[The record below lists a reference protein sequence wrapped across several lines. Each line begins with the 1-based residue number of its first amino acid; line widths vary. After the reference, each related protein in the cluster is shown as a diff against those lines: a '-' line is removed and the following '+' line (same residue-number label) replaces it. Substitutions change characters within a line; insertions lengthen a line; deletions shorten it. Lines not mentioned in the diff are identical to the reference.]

1 MIQPEDSELL
11 NTYYSL
17 KNQYDTALEDK
28 KKSILRSSAGKQNKR
43 KQFLQLKPLCLNCK
57 APVGTIFKITANTED
72 VYRTFK
78 IKCGNLADPCG
89 LHIEFKVLGIALV
102 SDLLTS
108 YTQYL
113 EDEKKKMVK
122 LKNLLLFGIISN
134 NHAIELFQKC
144 SNDIKYYTLDI
155 YNELNVYNQIVNNQ
169 DKKKELEDCIQL
181 TYVKKQEIK
190 ECIRKMNEDLENEQ
204 SDKYATDVAT
214 ISCNEMSPLLN
225 QIRQLKYSNMFV
237 REDDDEV
244 FRLFQEKHSIQE
256 FERNS
261 IQEFEKNS
269 IQTNLIELVE
279 FKTGHSNKKKEES
292 VADDDTNSSADL
304 KIEYNNTLK
313 RIPADLL
320 ELLQEDPQW
329 LDDYIYSCIDARKNK
344 KPCKL
349 FLPRQTIV
357 PPKVLEDGTYDFNSE
372 VVNNLFNSLAHDPRI
387 KDKGYQ
393 ERLLTLYTEKNGVR
407 DYTML
412 KDTLSQLLTHDLIH
426 YNKGYFGGGFQIKIK
441 NAVEEPIIDNDPS
454 RDILWKSQEYTEA
467 WSQLPRSLKDIL
479 RLNLTWLKDL
489 MNRNVKAKLN
499 DSNCN
504 YMVTTPPNLQIPPR
518 RVSDNAYDFQESI
531 YNKVFNK
538 LDPNTQQSYLAF
550 YQENPTTKERSYQKL
565 EHLLNSLV
573 EQELKMNR
581 LMI

>member
-17 KNQYDTALEDK
+17 KNQYDTALEET
-28 KKSILRSSAGKQNKR
+28 KKSILKSSAGKRKKR

-57 APVGTIFKITANTED
+57 APVGTIFQITANTKEF
-72 VYRTFK
+72 YRTFK

-89 LHIEFKVLGIALV
+89 LHIEFKVSEINLV
-102 SDLLTS
+102 TDLLTS
-108 YTQYL
+108 STQYL

-134 NHAIELFQKC
+134 NHAIELFQTC
-144 SNDIKYYTLDI
+144 SNDINDYTLDI

-169 DKKKELEDCIQL
+169 DKKKELEDCIQM

-237 REDDDEV
+237 REEDDDV

-256 FERNS
+256 FEINL
-261 IQEFEKNS
+261 N
-269 IQTNLIELVE
+269 TNLIELVE
-279 FKTGHSNKKKEES
+279 FKTGHSNKKKEQEKEQSIADEEQQQSNMDEEQQQSNTDEEQEQS
-292 VADDDTNSSADL
+292 VVSSDL
-304 KIEYNNTLK
+304 K
-313 RIPADLL
+313 
-320 ELLQEDPQW
+320 
-329 LDDYIYSCIDARKNK
+329 
-344 KPCKL
+344 
-349 FLPRQTIV
+349 
-357 PPKVLEDGTYDFNSE
+357 
-372 VVNNLFNSLAHDPRI
+372 
-387 KDKGYQ
+387 
-393 ERLLTLYTEKNGVR
+393 
-407 DYTML
+407 
-412 KDTLSQLLTHDLIH
+412 
-426 YNKGYFGGGFQIKIK
+426 NKGHFGGSFQIKIK

-489 MNRNVKAKLN
+489 MNRNVKAKFN
-499 DSNCN
+499 DSHYT
-504 YMVTTPPNLQIPPR
+504 YMITTPPNLQIPPR
-518 RVSDNAYDFQESI
+518 RVSDHTYDFQESI

-538 LDPNTQQSYLAF
+538 LDPTTQQSYLAF

-581 LMI
+581 LVI

>member
-17 KNQYDTALEDK
+17 KNQYDTALKET
-28 KKSILRSSAGKQNKR
+28 KKSILKSSAGKRKKR

-57 APVGTIFKITANTED
+57 APVGTIFQITANTKEF
-72 VYRTFK
+72 YRTFK

-89 LHIEFKVLGIALV
+89 LHIEFKVSEINLV
-102 SDLLTS
+102 TDLLTS
-108 YTQYL
+108 STQYL

-134 NHAIELFQKC
+134 NHAIELFQTC
-144 SNDIKYYTLDI
+144 SNDINDYTLDI

-225 QIRQLKYSNMFV
+225 QIRQLKYRNMFV
-237 REDDDEV
+237 REEDDDV

-256 FERNS
+256 FEINL
-261 IQEFEKNS
+261 N
-269 IQTNLIELVE
+269 TNLIELVE
-279 FKTGHSNKKKEES
+279 FKTGHSNKKKEKEQSIVDKEQEQSNTEEEQEQSNTDEEQEQS
-292 VADDDTNSSADL
+292 VVSSDL
-304 KIEYNNTLK
+304 KNH
-313 RIPADLL
+313 
-320 ELLQEDPQW
+320 
-329 LDDYIYSCIDARKNK
+329 NK
-344 KPCKL
+344 
-349 FLPRQTIV
+349 
-357 PPKVLEDGTYDFNSE
+357 E
-372 VVNNLFNSLAHDPRI
+372 
-387 KDKGYQ
+387 
-393 ERLLTLYTEKNGVR
+393 
-407 DYTML
+407 
-412 KDTLSQLLTHDLIH
+412 
-426 YNKGYFGGGFQIKIK
+426 YFGGSFQIKIK

-489 MNRNVKAKLN
+489 MNRNVKAKFN
-499 DSNCN
+499 DSHYT
-504 YMVTTPPNLQIPPR
+504 YMITTPPNLQIPPR
-518 RVSDNAYDFQESI
+518 RVSDHTYDFQESI

-581 LMI
+581 LVI

>member
-17 KNQYDTALEDK
+17 KNQYDTALGET
-28 KKSILRSSAGKQNKR
+28 KKSILKSSAGKRKKR

-57 APVGTIFKITANTED
+57 APVGTIFQITANTKEF
-72 VYRTFK
+72 YRTFK

-89 LHIEFKVLGIALV
+89 LHIEFKVSEINLV

-108 YTQYL
+108 STQYL

-134 NHAIELFQKC
+134 NHAIELFQTC
-144 SNDIKYYTLDI
+144 SNDINDYTLDI

-169 DKKKELEDCIQL
+169 DKKKELEDCIQM

-237 REDDDEV
+237 REEDDDV

-256 FERNS
+256 FEINL
-261 IQEFEKNS
+261 N
-269 IQTNLIELVE
+269 TNLIELVE
-279 FKTGHSNKKKEES
+279 FKTGHSNKKKEKEQEQSIADTEQEQSIADKEQEQSNTDKEQEQSNTDEEQEQSNVDTEQEES
-292 VADDDTNSSADL
+292 GVYDDL
-304 KIEYNNTLK
+304 KMFE
-313 RIPADLL
+313 
-320 ELLQEDPQW
+320 
-329 LDDYIYSCIDARKNK
+329 
-344 KPCKL
+344 
-349 FLPRQTIV
+349 
-357 PPKVLEDGTYDFNSE
+357 
-372 VVNNLFNSLAHDPRI
+372 
-387 KDKGYQ
+387 
-393 ERLLTLYTEKNGVR
+393 
-407 DYTML
+407 
-412 KDTLSQLLTHDLIH
+412 
-426 YNKGYFGGGFQIKIK
+426 GGFQIKIK

-489 MNRNVKAKLN
+489 MNRNVKAKFN
-499 DSNCN
+499 DSHYT
-504 YMVTTPPNLQIPPR
+504 YMITTPPNLQIPPR
-518 RVSDNAYDFQESI
+518 RVSDHTYDFQESI

-538 LDPNTQQSYLAF
+538 LDPSTQQSYLAF

-581 LMI
+581 LVL

>member
-17 KNQYDTALEDK
+17 KNQYDTALKET
-28 KKSILRSSAGKQNKR
+28 KKSILKSSAGKRKKR

-57 APVGTIFKITANTED
+57 APVGTIFQITANTKEF
-72 VYRTFK
+72 YRTFK

-89 LHIEFKVLGIALV
+89 LHIEFKVSEINLV
-102 SDLLTS
+102 TDLLTS
-108 YTQYL
+108 STQYL

-134 NHAIELFQKC
+134 NHAIELFQTC
-144 SNDIKYYTLDI
+144 SNDINDYTLDI

-169 DKKKELEDCIQL
+169 DKKKELEDCIQM

-237 REDDDEV
+237 REEDDDV

-256 FERNS
+256 FEINL
-261 IQEFEKNS
+261 N
-269 IQTNLIELVE
+269 TNLIELVE
-279 FKTGHSNKKKEES
+279 FKTGHSNKKKEQEKEQSIADEEQQQSNMDEEQQQSNTDEEQEQS
-292 VADDDTNSSADL
+292 VVSSDL
-304 KIEYNNTLK
+304 K
-313 RIPADLL
+313 
-320 ELLQEDPQW
+320 
-329 LDDYIYSCIDARKNK
+329 
-344 KPCKL
+344 
-349 FLPRQTIV
+349 
-357 PPKVLEDGTYDFNSE
+357 
-372 VVNNLFNSLAHDPRI
+372 
-387 KDKGYQ
+387 
-393 ERLLTLYTEKNGVR
+393 
-407 DYTML
+407 
-412 KDTLSQLLTHDLIH
+412 
-426 YNKGYFGGGFQIKIK
+426 NKGHFGGSFQIKIK

-489 MNRNVKAKLN
+489 MNRNVKAKFN
-499 DSNCN
+499 DSHYT
-504 YMVTTPPNLQIPPR
+504 YMITTPPNLQIPPR
-518 RVSDNAYDFQESI
+518 RVSDHTYDFQESI

-538 LDPNTQQSYLAF
+538 LDPTTQQSYLAF

-581 LMI
+581 LVI